1 MGGGGLSEDGED
13 CMGGRKC
20 LCEGSERKG
29 VMVQTA
35 ARITYAGPSFQ
46 GLGMGSCALEER
58 KSRRQKICNGGFHC
72 PSSYSD
78 PKETTCSLLAE

>member
-1 MGGGGLSEDGED
+1 MTMGED

-20 LCEGSERKG
+20 LCGGSEGKG
-29 VMVQTA
+29 AVVQTA
-35 ARITYAGPSFQ
+35 ARITQTAPAGPSFQ
-46 GLGMGSCALEER
+46 SLGIGSCALEER
-58 KSRRQKICNGGFHC
+58 KSRRQKICDGGVHY

>member
-1 MGGGGLSEDGED
+1 MKMGED
-13 CMGGRKC
+13 CMGSRKC

-29 VMVQTA
+29 AVVQTA
-35 ARITYAGPSFQ
+35 ARITQTVTSGALIP
-46 GLGMGSCALEER
+46 GLRYRLLCTKER

-72 PSSYSD
+72 LSSYSD

>member
-1 MGGGGLSEDGED
+1 MGELSEDGED

-29 VMVQTA
+29 AVVQTA

-58 KSRRQKICNGGFHC
+58 KSRRQKICN

-78 PKETTCSLLAE
+78 PKETTCSFLAE